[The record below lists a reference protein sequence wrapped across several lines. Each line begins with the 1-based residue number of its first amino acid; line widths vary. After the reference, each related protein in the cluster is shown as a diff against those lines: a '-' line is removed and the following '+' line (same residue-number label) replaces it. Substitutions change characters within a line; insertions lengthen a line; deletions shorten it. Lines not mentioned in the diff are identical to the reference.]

1 MTYATTADLEALWRP
16 LKDTEKDRAV
26 QLIAV
31 VSSTLATEADKVGKD
46 MDQMV
51 RDNAAYADVA
61 KTVVCDIVSRVL
73 MTSTDSEPMTQRTES
88 ALGYSV
94 GGTFLSPGGGIFI
107 KRSELAKLGLRRQ
120 KMRGISLWD

>member
-51 RDNAAYADVA
+51 LDNAAYADVA

>member
-1 MTYATTADLEALWRP
+1 MTYATTVDLEALWRP